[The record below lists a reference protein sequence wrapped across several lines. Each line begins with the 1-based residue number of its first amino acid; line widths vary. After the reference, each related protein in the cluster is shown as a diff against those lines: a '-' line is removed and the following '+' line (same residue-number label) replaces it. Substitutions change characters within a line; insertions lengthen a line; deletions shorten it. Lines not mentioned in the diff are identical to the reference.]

1 MIREKRGNSL
11 KSMRNCCPRRTAE
24 DVLKRQDSHGLEKLR
39 GYDYYRRNENERI
52 QPAHR
57 VY

>member
-1 MIREKRGNSL
+1 
-11 KSMRNCCPRRTAE
+11 MRNCYPRKTAE

-57 VY
+57 VYW